1 MIKTILKEMMIV
13 LLLCIAILFVLS
25 ILFYDYNP
33 ISKVVPNKIAY
44 SVPENIRNELKEE
57 NVQNTISID
66 NKVYTIEGSDLN
78 IYKRSNSYNPSKE
91 NPFASTANGDSNGT
105 TNTNKGNNITS
116 GTNTQIKNNSVGNT
130 NGGNTNTSSK
140 PKPGLK

>member
-44 SVPENIRNELKEE
+44 SVPESIRNELKEE
-57 NVQNTISID
+57 NVQNTISIE
-66 NKVYTIEGSDLN
+66 NKVYTVEGSDLN
-78 IYKRSNSYNPSKE
+78 IYKKSKSYNPSKE
-91 NPFASTANGDSNGT
+91 NPFASTANGDSNVT
-105 TNTNKGNNITS
+105 TNTSKVNDTTS
-116 GTNTQIKNNSVGNT
+116 GTNTTKNNSVGK
-130 NGGNTNTSSK
+130 TNTTTK
-140 PKPGLK
+140 TNTGLK